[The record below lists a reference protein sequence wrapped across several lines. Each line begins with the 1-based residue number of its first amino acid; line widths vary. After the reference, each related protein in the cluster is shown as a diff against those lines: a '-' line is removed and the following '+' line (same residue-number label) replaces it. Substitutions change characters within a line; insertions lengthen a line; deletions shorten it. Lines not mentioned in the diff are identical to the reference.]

1 MNYSDPVAIFPLN
14 NSYHFVPGISALE
27 VCFFISLAGANTIRI
42 GELSFDFDDSS
53 VFVAPSSME
62 LSIRGNGK
70 AFALICCR
78 TFLNDIIKTSIAVRA
93 RLTAPLLYPDPD
105 KNDSYNCFLLRGS
118 NTQIVEKLLWRISQ
132 ELDNQLVDYDQIIEL
147 HLLELLFLL
156 KRIGSVSEDE
166 LLRQSSIHRVWTIDD
181 VIYFVKKNFDGSYT
195 LDELASRCAL
205 NSSYFSR
212 AFRQQAGVPL
222 FEFINR
228 IRITR
233 ACQLLKSS
241 DLTILEIAF
250 SVGYNNVSFFNRYF
264 KRLKFISPGEY
275 RRRIRG

>member
-1 MNYSDPVAIFPLN
+1 MNHTNPVKIFFLN
-14 NSYHFVPGISALE
+14 SSYHLVPDISISE
-27 VCFFISLAGANTIRI
+27 ICFLVSLSGDNNIRI
-42 GELSFDFDDSS
+42 NEFSFDSDGSF
-53 VFVAPSSME
+53 VFIAPSTME
-62 LSIRGNGK
+62 LSIRGTGK
-70 AFALICCR
+70 AVVLICR
-78 TFLNDIIKTSIAVRA
+78 GIFFDDIIKTPVGYKVRTVLSGLA
-93 RLTAPLLYPDPD
+93 KGDSFKCFPLKGRYT
-105 KNDSYNCFLLRGS
+105 S
-118 NTQIVEKLLWRISQ
+118 IVEQLLWRISL
-132 ELDNQLVDYDQIIEL
+132 ELDEQLKDYDQIIQL

-156 KRIGSVSEDE
+156 KRIGSVSENE
-166 LLRQSSIHRVWTIDD
+166 LHKRSSIYKVWTIDD
-181 VIYFVKKNFDGSYT
+181 VIYFVEKNFDGSYT

-228 IRITR
+228 LRITR

-264 KRLKFISPGEY
+264 KRLKLVSPGEY